1 MLSLADIADVGPS
14 GRGIHDTYQRG
25 DIADADDKGRFG
37 LWFNNQD
44 KSKNGTPPKQTL
56 RTQPDC
62 SLLQKTNKK
71 DLADHYW
78 SQRGRLLLPT
88 PFRISTARTF
98 ATRTDERVLGAG
110 WVPVRSKN
118 TRINPEM
125 WEKAM
130 CIYLNSTI
138 GVLAQIWVSKPKLL
152 ARPQMPLDNMRRI
165 PVPQFDD
172 RQVAALADHYNRVAD
187 RPLLRLR
194 DQEDDL
200 VRASLD
206 ETLCLTMDW
215 DQEEVRKV
223 RFFLAREPSVT
234 GQPIQK

>member
-1 MLSLADIADVGPS
+1 
-14 GRGIHDTYQRG
+14 
-25 DIADADDKGRFG
+25 
-37 LWFNNQD
+37 
-44 KSKNGTPPKQTL
+44 
-56 RTQPDC
+56 
-62 SLLQKTNKK
+62 
-71 DLADHYW
+71 
-78 SQRGRLLLPT
+78 
-88 PFRISTARTF
+88 
-98 ATRTDERVLGAG
+98 
-110 WVPVRSKN
+110 
-118 TRINPEM
+118 
-125 WEKAM
+125 M